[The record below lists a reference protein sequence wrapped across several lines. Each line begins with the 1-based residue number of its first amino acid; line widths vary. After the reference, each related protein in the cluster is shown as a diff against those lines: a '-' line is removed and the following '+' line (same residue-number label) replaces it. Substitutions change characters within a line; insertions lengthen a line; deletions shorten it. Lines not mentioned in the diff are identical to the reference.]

1 MARYFRKEVVPV
13 IRSLWTG
20 AAGLVGH
27 QTYLDVLGNN
37 VSNINTVGFRQGAPR
52 FEDLL
57 FSTEREATG
66 PGGGIGGVSPLQVGH
81 GTLVQA
87 IDIIHSQGPVVPTGI
102 PSNLAINGAGYFV
115 VQSGD
120 QELYTRAGNFVVDGL
135 GRVVQ
140 SGTGAF
146 LLGVPAVGGVI
157 PENPGALT
165 PIQLPTLPAP
175 GEAPGPGYEI
185 PPRAT
190 GEVTFRCN
198 LDKNTAAGDSHETS
212 IVLYDPLGGS
222 HSLRVTWTPQVDP
235 TTGDKIP
242 NAWHWQAFLD
252 DDPTPVGEGDLAFRG
267 VADPDSGAPA
277 GTVIADGTERPSLSL
292 TFPPDPQGVT
302 PDPASVVLDFGGGGN
317 PLDGVTQYGS
327 PSTTRALTQDGY
339 PRGYYEGFS
348 VSSDGTLVGYYS
360 NDVML
365 PLYRIPMATVRN
377 PMGLQAEGDN
387 NFSLSSNSGSVGYVF
402 PGTQDMG
409 TFVGGAVEMSN
420 MDAAAAFTELIVAQ
434 RSYQA
439 NARIV
444 TTSDRFLQVGIE
456 LRK

>member
-1 MARYFRKEVVPV
+1 M

-37 VSNINTVGFRQGAPR
+37 VSNMNTVGFRQGAPR

-57 FSTEREATG
+57 FSTEHDATG
-66 PGGGIGGVSPLQVGH
+66 AGEGIGGVNPLQVGH

-115 VQSGD
+115 VQSGGK
-120 QELYTRAGNFVVDGL
+120 ELYTRAGNFTVDGM
-135 GRVVQ
+135 GRMVQ
-140 SGTGAF
+140 SGTGAL

-157 PENPGALT
+157 PETPGGLA
-165 PIQLPTLPAP
+165 PIQLPTMPAP

-185 PPRAT
+185 PAQAT
-190 GEVTFRCN
+190 SEVAFRCTLN
-198 LDKNTAAGDSHETS
+198 QSTAAGETHETS
-212 IVLYDPLGGS
+212 IAVYDGDGNPHTLS
-222 HSLRVTWTPQVDP
+222 VVWTPQVDP
-235 TTGDKIP
+235 TTGDVVP

-252 DDPTPVGEGDLAFRG
+252 NATDPTGEGDLAFRG
-267 VADPDSGAPA
+267 AADPVSGAPA
-277 GTVIADGTERPSLSL
+277 GTIIADGTEKPSVTLN
-292 TFPPDPQGVT
+292 FPPDPNGAT
-302 PDPASVVLDFGGGGN
+302 PSPTAVVLDFGGQGN
-317 PLDGVTQYGS
+317 PLEGVTQYGS
-327 PSTTRALTQDGY
+327 PSTTRAVAQNGY
-339 PRGYYEGFS
+339 PKGYYQGLS
-348 VSSDGTLVGYYS
+348 VGSDGTLVGHYS
-360 NDVML
+360 NDKMV
-365 PLYRIPMATVRN
+365 PLYRIPMASVRN
-377 PMGLQAEGDN
+377 PMGLQAEGEN
-387 NFSLSSNSGSVGYVF
+387 NFSVSSNSGNVGYIFADAGGV
-402 PGTQDMG
+402 G

-444 TTSDRFLQVGIE
+444 STSDRFLQVGIE
-456 LRK
+456 LRR